1 MNAKSIAKEYV
12 ANHSEEEV
20 LAYCT
25 SELTNRCILT
35 QKELSAKNYERA
47 AAILGEAS
55 LALALLGAL
64 NEQKN
69 GSKKNISVA

>member
-1 MNAKSIAKEYV
+1 MNTKSIAKEYV

-25 SELTNRCILT
+25 SELINRCILA
-35 QKELSAKNYERA
+35 QKELTAKNYEKA
-47 AAILGEAS
+47 AAIIGETS

-64 NEQKN
+64 NE
-69 GSKKNISVA
+69 KKSGATKTVSVA